1 MNSNFLQS
9 PSCLLGNISAMYP
22 TTVLPCSIQE
32 EPDEPAAV
40 PEQVDLLPPDNIAFA
55 DWLTGL
61 LPVMFTEAP
70 ERHPDGYALGIL
82 VIPIQNF
89 RNALAAG
96 SPKPEC
102 AEVITHIL
110 TQTDG
115 WCNRGADLVQIR
127 IPQCERTFG
136 VEMEIWG
143 QDKGI
148 SHSPELR
155 KRARKLTHDH
165 CDICGFH
172 SQHNRMIFRD
182 GNPENTE
189 NSNLG
194 IACPIC
200 LLGQHLNKLDANAG
214 VMVYLPG
221 LRPSDLNHLLR
232 TVFVARTSDN
242 EDVQADARKIIN
254 WLISHRK
261 ECEKFWGTSHPGEF
275 GEALL
280 RAKPDTREDIQ
291 HRLRNIAL
299 IPNPALLTGHPA
311 FGASEVEM
319 WAEKYL
325 QWKEKQP

>member
-1 MNSNFLQS
+1 MNSDYRQS
-9 PSCLLGNISAMYP
+9 PSGLLGNLSTMYP
-22 TTVLPCSIQE
+22 MTILPCSIQE

-40 PEQVDLLPPDNIAFA
+40 PRQVDLFTPDNITFA
-55 DWLTGL
+55 NWLSEL
-61 LPVMFTEAP
+61 LPVMFTELS
-70 ERHPDGYALGIL
+70 ERHADGYALGIL

-89 RNALAAG
+89 RDALANSA
-96 SPKPEC
+96 SQNEST
-102 AEVITHIL
+102 EVITHVL

-115 WCNRGADLVQIR
+115 WLERGADLVQIR
-127 IPQCERTFG
+127 VPQCERTFG

-143 QDKGI
+143 QENGTAY
-148 SHSPELR
+148 SPELR
-155 KRARKLTHDH
+155 KRARKLTYDQ
-165 CDICGFH
+165 CDICGFQ
-172 SQHNRMIFRD
+172 SQHNRLIFRD
-182 GNPENTE
+182 GDTENTAS
-189 NSNLG
+189 SNLG
-194 IACPIC
+194 IACPLC
-200 LLGQHLNKLDANAG
+200 LLGLHLNKLDANAG

-232 TVFVARTSDN
+232 TVFVARASDN
-242 EDVQADARKIIN
+242 EEVQAGARKIIN
-254 WLISHRK
+254 WLVAHRK

-311 FGASEVEM
+311 FSGSAVEV